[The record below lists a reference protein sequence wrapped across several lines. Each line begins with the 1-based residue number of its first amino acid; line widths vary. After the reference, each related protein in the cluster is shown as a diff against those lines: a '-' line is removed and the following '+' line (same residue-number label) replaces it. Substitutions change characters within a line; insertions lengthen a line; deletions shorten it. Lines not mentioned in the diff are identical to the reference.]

1 VLYSGAMPIYVYRFD
16 DGTEVE
22 VAQGIHED
30 AYEVLP
36 HPETKQDGA
45 VHRVYGRVGIAFK
58 GNGFYKTAGRVKET
72 GGEAK

>member
-1 VLYSGAMPIYVYRFD
+1 MPIYVYRFE

-36 HPETKQDGA
+36 HPETKQEGS

-58 GNGFYKTAGRVKET
+58 GNGFYKTSTRSNESASE
-72 GGEAK
+72 